1 MAKDDKTAPA
11 GDEGE
16 GEAKEPR
23 RRALSGKKLVLFVIL
38 PAVLL
43 LLVGGASAYLFLG
56 KKKEEAPVAA
66 EAAKPKALVYYNMPE
81 ILVNL
86 NAAGRRSSFLKM
98 SISLELESAADIPR
112 IQAVMPRIVDNMQ
125 AYLRELRAEDLRGSA
140 GLFRLR
146 EELLARVNA
155 AAQPAKVDDVL
166 FQEVLVQ

>member
-1 MAKDDKTAPA
+1 V
-11 GDEGE
+11 
-16 GEAKEPR
+16 AKEEAAEEGQEPK
-23 RRALSGKKLVLFVIL
+23 RRALSGKKLVLFVIA
-38 PAVLL
+38 PLL
-43 LLVGGASAYLFLG
+43 LLLFVGGGAYFVFG
-56 KKKEEAPVAA
+56 GKKEEEHVEVAPQQARAV
-66 EAAKPKALVYYNMPE
+66 VYYNLPE

-98 SISLELESAADIPR
+98 TISLELESAADIQR
-112 IQAVMPRIVDNMQ
+112 VQAVMPRIVDNMQ

-155 AAQPAKVDDVL
+155 AAQPAKVNDVL

>member
-1 MAKDDKTAPA
+1 V
-11 GDEGE
+11 
-16 GEAKEPR
+16 AKEEAEEGQEPK
-23 RRALSGKKLVLFVIL
+23 RRALSGKKLVLFVIA
-38 PAVLL
+38 PLL
-43 LLVGGASAYLFLG
+43 LLLFVGGGAYFVFG
-56 KKKEEAPVAA
+56 GKKEEEHVEVAPQQARAV
-66 EAAKPKALVYYNMPE
+66 VYYNLPE

-98 SISLELESAADIPR
+98 TISLELESAADIQR
-112 IQAVMPRIVDNMQ
+112 VQAVMPRIVDNMQ

-155 AAQPAKVDDVL
+155 AAQPAKVNDVL

>member
-1 MAKDDKTAPA
+1 MAKDEKAAP
-11 GDEGE
+11 DGE
-16 GEAKEPR
+16 GEAKEQR
-23 RRALSGKKLVLFVIL
+23 RRALPGKKLVLFVIL

-43 LLVGGASAYLFLG
+43 LVGGGTGAYFVFG
-56 KKKEEAPVAA
+56 TKKAPAPVAA
-66 EAAKPKALVYYNMPE
+66 AANQPKALVYYNMPE

-155 AAQPAKVDDVL
+155 AAQPTKVDDVL

>member
-1 MAKDDKTAPA
+1 MAKEEEA
-11 GDEGE
+11 GAAEGE
-16 GEAKEPR
+16 EPR
-23 RRALSGKKLVLFVIL
+23 RRALSGKKLILFVIAPL
-38 PAVLL
+38 VLL
-43 LLVGGASAYLFLG
+43 LLVGGGAAFFLLG
-56 KKKEEAPVAA
+56 GKKEEPPPEAAAPVPA
-66 EAAKPKALVYYNMPE
+66 KALVYYNLPE

-98 SISLELESAADIPR
+98 TISLELENPADIPK

-125 AYLRELRAEDLRGSA
+125 SYLRELRAEDLRGSA

-155 AAQPAKVDDVL
+155 ASQPAKVSDVL

>member
-1 MAKDDKTAPA
+1 MAKDDKP
-11 GDEGE
+11 EGE
-16 GEAKEPR
+16 GTENEPR
-23 RRALSGKKLVLFVIL
+23 RRALSGKKLILFIITPLVL
-38 PAVLL
+38 VLL
-43 LLVGGASAYLFLG
+43 LGGGAAYFFLG
-56 KKKEEAPVAA
+56 GKKEEPVA
-66 EAAKPKALVYYNMPE
+66 EAQPQAVKALVYYNLPE

-98 SISLELESAADIPR
+98 TISLELENQADIPR

-125 AYLRELRAEDLRGSA
+125 SYLRELRAEDLRGSA

-155 AAQPAKVDDVL
+155 ASQPAKVSDVL

>member
-1 MAKDDKTAPA
+1 MAKEEKTP
-11 GDEGE
+11 GGE
-16 GEAKEPR
+16 GDGEQPKELR
-23 RRALSGKKLVLFVIL
+23 RRALPGKKLVLFGIV
-38 PAVLL
+38 PALL
-43 LLVGGASAYLFLG
+43 LLVVGGTSAYFFLG
-56 KKKEEAPVAA
+56 KKKEEAPVAV
-66 EAAKPKALVYYNMPE
+66 EVNKPKALVYYNMPE

-125 AYLRELRAEDLRGSA
+125 AYLRELRADDLRGSA

-155 AAQPAKVDDVL
+155 AAQPAKVNDVL

>member
-1 MAKDDKTAPA
+1 MAKEDKAPA
-11 GDEGE
+11 GGEGE
-16 GEAKEPR
+16 GEPKELR
-23 RRALSGKKLVLFVIL
+23 RRALSGKKLVFFVIIPGL
-38 PAVLL
+38 LVLL
-43 LLVGGASAYLFLG
+43 LLAGGAYFFLG
-56 KKKEEAPVAA
+56 KKKEEAPVAT
-66 EAAKPKALVYYNMPE
+66 EAPKAKQLVYYNMPE

-98 SISLELESAADIPR
+98 SISLELDSAADVPR

-125 AYLRELRAEDLRGSA
+125 AYLRELRADDLRGSA

-155 AAQPAKVDDVL
+155 AAQPAKVNDVL

>member
-1 MAKDDKTAPA
+1 VAKEDAAPA
-11 GDEGE
+11 EGE
-16 GEAKEPR
+16 GAAQEPR
-23 RRALSGKKLVLFVIL
+23 RRALSGKKLVLFIIAPL
-38 PAVLL
+38 LLVLL
-43 LLVGGASAYLFLG
+43 LGGAGAWFFLG
-56 KKKEEAPVAA
+56 GKKEEPVV
-66 EAAKPKALVYYNMPE
+66 EDKPQPAKALVYYNLPE

-98 SISLELESAADIPR
+98 TISLELENQADIPR

-125 AYLRELRAEDLRGSA
+125 SYLRELRAEDLRGSA

-155 AAQPAKVDDVL
+155 AAQPAKVSDVL

>member
-1 MAKDDKTAPA
+1 MAKEEEAA
-11 GDEGE
+11 AEGE
-16 GEAKEPR
+16 EPR
-23 RRALSGKKLVLFVIL
+23 RRALSGKKLILFVIVPL
-38 PAVLL
+38 VLL
-43 LLVGGASAYLFLG
+43 LLVGGGAAFFLLG
-56 KKKEEAPVAA
+56 GKKEEPKV
-66 EAAKPKALVYYNMPE
+66 EAAVPQPAKALVYYNLPE

-98 SISLELESAADIPR
+98 TISLELENAADIPK

-125 AYLRELRAEDLRGSA
+125 SYLRELRAEDLRGSA

-155 AAQPAKVDDVL
+155 ASQPAKVSDVL

>member
-1 MAKDDKTAPA
+1 MAKEDKTPA
-11 GDEGE
+11 GGEGE
-16 GEAKEPR
+16 GEPKELR
-23 RRALSGKKLVLFVIL
+23 RRALSGKKLVFFVIIPGL
-38 PAVLL
+38 LVLL
-43 LLVGGASAYLFLG
+43 LLAGGAYFFLG
-56 KKKEEAPVAA
+56 KKKEEAPVAT
-66 EAAKPKALVYYNMPE
+66 EAPKAKQLVYYNMPE

-98 SISLELESAADIPR
+98 SISLELDSAADVPR

-125 AYLRELRAEDLRGSA
+125 AYLRELRADDLRGSA

-155 AAQPAKVDDVL
+155 AAQPAKVNDVL

>member
-1 MAKDDKTAPA
+1 VAKDEAPA
-11 GDEGE
+11 EGGE
-16 GEAKEPR
+16 GEQKELR
-23 RRALSGKKLVLFVIL
+23 RRALSGKKLVFFIIL
-38 PAVLL
+38 PLVLL
-43 LLVGGASAYLFLG
+43 LLIGGGGAYFLLG
-56 KKKEEAPVAA
+56 KKKEEVHVEEQPQQA
-66 EAAKPKALVYYNMPE
+66 KALVYYNMPE

-98 SISLELESAADIPR
+98 TVSLELENATDIPR

-155 AAQPAKVDDVL
+155 AAQPAKVNDVL

>member
-1 MAKDDKTAPA
+1 VAKDEKAAPA
-11 GDEGE
+11 EGGE
-16 GEAKEPR
+16 GDAKEPR

-38 PAVLL
+38 PLVLL
-43 LLVGGASAYLFLG
+43 LTIGGGGAYVFLG
-56 KKKEEAPVAA
+56 KKKEEVHV
-66 EAAKPKALVYYNMPE
+66 EDKPQQAKALVYYNLPE

-98 SISLELESAADIPR
+98 TISLELENATDIPR

-155 AAQPAKVDDVL
+155 AAQPAKVNDVL

>member
-1 MAKDDKTAPA
+1 MAKEEKS
-11 GDEGE
+11 E
-16 GEAKEPR
+16 GEAGAEGEPR
-23 RRALSGKKLVLFVIL
+23 RRALSGKKLILFIITPLVL
-38 PAVLL
+38 VLL
-43 LLVGGASAYLFLG
+43 LGGGAAYFFLG
-56 KKKEEAPVAA
+56 AKKEEPVA
-66 EAAKPKALVYYNMPE
+66 EAAQPQAARALVYYNLPE

-98 SISLELESAADIPR
+98 TISLELENQSDIPR

-125 AYLRELRAEDLRGSA
+125 SYLRELRAEDLKGSA

-155 AAQPAKVDDVL
+155 ASQPAKVNDVL

>member
-1 MAKDDKTAPA
+1 MAKEEPA
-11 GDEGE
+11 AEEGD
-16 GEAKEPR
+16 AKEPR

-38 PAVLL
+38 PLVLL
-43 LLVGGASAYLFLG
+43 LVIGGGGAYFFLG
-56 KKKEEAPVAA
+56 KKKEEPKVEDQPQQA
-66 EAAKPKALVYYNMPE
+66 KALVYYNLPE

-98 SISLELESAADIPR
+98 TISLELENATDIPR

-155 AAQPAKVDDVL
+155 AAQPAKVNDVL

>member
-1 MAKDDKTAPA
+1 VAKEDKPTDGA
-11 GDEGE
+11 E

-38 PAVLL
+38 PLVLL
-43 LLVGGASAYLFLG
+43 LVVGGGGAYLFLG
-56 KKKEEAPVAA
+56 KKKEEPKV
-66 EAAKPKALVYYNMPE
+66 EEKPDAVKALVYYNLPE

-98 SISLELESAADIPR
+98 TISLELENAADIPR

-155 AAQPAKVDDVL
+155 AAQPARVNDVL

>member
-1 MAKDDKTAPA
+1 MAKEEKAPA
-11 GDEGE
+11 EGE

-23 RRALSGKKLVLFVIL
+23 RRALSGKKLVLFVAL

-43 LLVGGASAYLFLG
+43 LLLGGGGAYFFLG
-56 KKKEEAPVAA
+56 KKKEPAPVAA
-66 EAAKPKALVYYNMPE
+66 TTPAPKQLVYYNMPE

-98 SISLELESAADIPR
+98 SVSLELESAADIPR

>member
-1 MAKDDKTAPA
+1 MAKEDAAPA
-11 GDEGE
+11 EGE
-16 GEAKEPR
+16 GAGQEPR
-23 RRALSGKKLVLFVIL
+23 RRALSGKKLVLFIIAPLVL
-38 PAVLL
+38 VLL
-43 LLVGGASAYLFLG
+43 LGGAGAWFFLG
-56 KKKEEAPVAA
+56 GKKEEPVV
-66 EAAKPKALVYYNMPE
+66 EEKPQPAKALVYYNLPE

-98 SISLELESAADIPR
+98 TISLELENQADIPR

-125 AYLRELRAEDLRGSA
+125 SYLRELRAEDLRGSA

-155 AAQPAKVDDVL
+155 AAQPAKVTDVL

>member
-1 MAKDDKTAPA
+1 VAKEEEKPA
-11 GDEGE
+11 EGE
-16 GEAKEPR
+16 EPK
-23 RRALSGKKLVLFVIL
+23 RRALSGKKLILFVIAPL
-38 PAVLL
+38 VLVLL
-43 LLVGGASAYLFLG
+43 LGGGAAYFFLG
-56 KKKEEAPVAA
+56 GKKPEEAQVEEKPQAA
-66 EAAKPKALVYYNMPE
+66 KALVYYNLPE

-98 SISLELESAADIPR
+98 TISLELENPADIPR

-125 AYLRELRAEDLRGSA
+125 SYLRELRAEDLRGSA

-155 AAQPAKVDDVL
+155 ASQPAKVNDVL

>member
-1 MAKDDKTAPA
+1 VAKEEKPE
-11 GDEGE
+11 GDGAEG
-16 GEAKEPR
+16 EPR
-23 RRALSGKKLVLFVIL
+23 RRALSGKKLILFIIAPLVL
-38 PAVLL
+38 VLL
-43 LLVGGASAYLFLG
+43 IGGGAAYFLLG
-56 KKKEEAPVAA
+56 GKKEEPVV
-66 EAAKPKALVYYNMPE
+66 EDKPQAVRALVYYNLPE

-98 SISLELESAADIPR
+98 TISLELENQADIPR

-125 AYLRELRAEDLRGSA
+125 SYLRELRAEDLRGSA

-155 AAQPAKVDDVL
+155 ASQPAKVSDVL

>member
-1 MAKDDKTAPA
+1 MAKEDKAAPA
-11 GDEGE
+11 EGE
-16 GEAKEPR
+16 GEPKELR
-23 RRALSGKKLVLFVIL
+23 RRALSGKKLVFFVVL

-43 LLVGGASAYLFLG
+43 LLLGGGGAYFFLG
-56 KKKEEAPVAA
+56 KKKEEAPVVT
-66 EAAKPKALVYYNMPE
+66 EAPKAKQLVYYNMPE

-155 AAQPAKVDDVL
+155 AAQPAKVNDVL

>member
-1 MAKDDKTAPA
+1 VAKDDKADA
-11 GDEGE
+11 AEEGQ
-16 GEAKEPR
+16 EPK
-23 RRALSGKKLVLFVIL
+23 RRALSGKKLVLFVIAPL
-38 PAVLL
+38 LVLL
-43 LLVGGASAYLFLG
+43 LAGGGAYFVFG
-56 KKKEEAPVAA
+56 GKKEEEHVEAPPQQARAV
-66 EAAKPKALVYYNMPE
+66 VYYNLPE

-98 SISLELESAADIPR
+98 TISLELESAADIQR
-112 IQAVMPRIVDNMQ
+112 VQAVMPRIVDNMQ

-155 AAQPAKVDDVL
+155 AAQPAKVNDVL

>member
-1 MAKDDKTAPA
+1 VAKDDKP
-11 GDEGE
+11 EGE
-16 GEAKEPR
+16 GTENEPR
-23 RRALSGKKLVLFVIL
+23 RRALSGKKLILFIITPLVL
-38 PAVLL
+38 VLL
-43 LLVGGASAYLFLG
+43 LGGGAAYFFLG
-56 KKKEEAPVAA
+56 GKKEEPVA
-66 EAAKPKALVYYNMPE
+66 EAQPQAVKALVYYNLPE

-98 SISLELESAADIPR
+98 TISLELENQADIPR

-125 AYLRELRAEDLRGSA
+125 SYLRELRAEDLRGSA

-155 AAQPAKVDDVL
+155 ASQPAKVSDVL

>member
-1 MAKDDKTAPA
+1 MAKEDKAAPA
-11 GDEGE
+11 GGEGD

-23 RRALSGKKLVLFVIL
+23 RRALSGKKLVFFIII
-38 PAVLL
+38 PA
-43 LLVGGASAYLFLG
+43 LLVLVLAAGGAFLFLG
-56 KKKEEAPVAA
+56 KKKEEAPVAT
-66 EAAKPKALVYYNMPE
+66 EAPKAKQLVYYNMPE

-155 AAQPAKVDDVL
+155 AAQPAKVNDVL

>member
-1 MAKDDKTAPA
+1 MAKEEPA
-11 GDEGE
+11 AEGGE
-16 GEAKEPR
+16 GDAKEPR

-38 PAVLL
+38 PLVLL
-43 LLVGGASAYLFLG
+43 LVIGGGGAYFFLG
-56 KKKEEAPVAA
+56 KKKEEPKVEDQPQQA
-66 EAAKPKALVYYNMPE
+66 KALVYYNLPE

-98 SISLELESAADIPR
+98 TISLELENAADIPR

-155 AAQPAKVDDVL
+155 AAQPAKVNDVL

>member
-1 MAKDDKTAPA
+1 MAKEEKS
-11 GDEGE
+11 E
-16 GEAKEPR
+16 GEAGAEGEPR
-23 RRALSGKKLVLFVIL
+23 RRALSGKKLILFIIAPLVL
-38 PAVLL
+38 VLL
-43 LLVGGASAYLFLG
+43 LGGGAAYFFLG
-56 KKKEEAPVAA
+56 AKKEEPVA
-66 EAAKPKALVYYNMPE
+66 EAAQPQAARALVYYNLPE

-98 SISLELESAADIPR
+98 TISLELENQSDIPR

-125 AYLRELRAEDLRGSA
+125 SYLRELRAEDLKGSA

-155 AAQPAKVDDVL
+155 ASQPAKVNDVL

>member
-1 MAKDDKTAPA
+1 VAKEATAPA
-11 GDEGE
+11 GDAEG
-16 GEAKEPR
+16 GAAEPR

-38 PAVLL
+38 PVVVL
-43 LLVGGASAYLFLG
+43 LLVGGGGAFFFLG
-56 KKKEEAPVAA
+56 KKKEEPPPVEAQAPQV
-66 EAAKPKALVYYNMPE
+66 KALVYYNLPE

-86 NAAGRRSSFLKM
+86 NASGRRSSFLKM
-98 SISLELESAADIPR
+98 TISLELESAADIPR

-125 AYLRELRAEDLRGSA
+125 AYLRELRADDVRGSA

-155 AAQPAKVDDVL
+155 AAQPTKVNDVL

>member
-1 MAKDDKTAPA
+1 MAKEDKAAPA
-11 GDEGE
+11 GGEGE
-16 GEAKEPR
+16 GDAKEPR
-23 RRALSGKKLVLFVIL
+23 RRALSGKKLVFFIVIPSL
-38 PAVLL
+38 LVLL
-43 LLVGGASAYLFLG
+43 LLAGGAYFFLG
-56 KKKEEAPVAA
+56 KKKEEAPVAT
-66 EAAKPKALVYYNMPE
+66 EAPKAKQLVYYNMPE

-125 AYLRELRAEDLRGSA
+125 AYLRELRADDLKGSA

-155 AAQPAKVDDVL
+155 AAQPAKVTDVL

>member
-1 MAKDDKTAPA
+1 VAKEEKPA
-11 GDEGE
+11 EGE
-16 GEAKEPR
+16 GGDEPK
-23 RRALSGKKLVLFVIL
+23 RRALSGKKLILFVIAPL
-38 PAVLL
+38 VLVLL
-43 LLVGGASAYLFLG
+43 LGGGAAYFLLG
-56 KKKEEAPVAA
+56 GKKEEAKVL
-66 EAAKPKALVYYNMPE
+66 EEKDKPQPTKALVYYNLPE

-98 SISLELESAADIPR
+98 TISLELESASDVPR

-125 AYLRELRAEDLRGSA
+125 SYLRELRAEDLKGSA

-155 AAQPAKVDDVL
+155 ASQPAKVSDVL

>member
-1 MAKDDKTAPA
+1 VAKEDKAAP
-11 GDEGE
+11 GGEGE

-23 RRALSGKKLVLFVIL
+23 RRALSGKKLVFFIIIPSLL
-38 PAVLL
+38 VLL
-43 LLVGGASAYLFLG
+43 LLAGGAYFLFG
-56 KKKEEAPVAA
+56 KKKEEAPVAT
-66 EAAKPKALVYYNMPE
+66 EAPKARQLVYYNMPE

-155 AAQPAKVDDVL
+155 AAQPAKVNDVL

>member
-1 MAKDDKTAPA
+1 MAKEDEAP
-11 GDEGE
+11 EG
-16 GEAKEPR
+16 GEEPR
-23 RRALSGKKLVLFVIL
+23 RRALSGKKLILFVIVPL
-38 PAVLL
+38 VLVLL
-43 LLVGGASAYLFLG
+43 LGGGAAFFLMG
-56 KKKEEAPVAA
+56 GKKEEVKV
-66 EAAKPKALVYYNMPE
+66 EEKPQPARALVYYNLPE

-98 SISLELESAADIPR
+98 TISLELENASDIPR

-125 AYLRELRAEDLRGSA
+125 SYLRELRAEDLRGSA

-155 AAQPAKVDDVL
+155 ASQPAKVSDVL

>member
-1 MAKDDKTAPA
+1 MAKEDKAASA
-11 GDEGE
+11 GEGD

-23 RRALSGKKLVLFVIL
+23 RRALSGKKLVFFIVI
-38 PAVLL
+38 PGLL
-43 LLVGGASAYLFLG
+43 ALILLAGGAYFFLG
-56 KKKEEAPVAA
+56 KKKEEAPVVT
-66 EAAKPKALVYYNMPE
+66 EAPKAKQLVYYNMPE

-98 SISLELESAADIPR
+98 SISLELENATDIPR

-155 AAQPAKVDDVL
+155 AAQPAKVNDVL

>member
-1 MAKDDKTAPA
+1 MAKEEAAEGAD
-11 GDEGE
+11 GE
-16 GEAKEPR
+16 GQEPK
-23 RRALSGKKLVLFVIL
+23 RRAFSGKKLILFVVA
-38 PAVLL
+38 PAVAVLL
-43 LLVGGASAYLFLG
+43 IGGVAAFFLMSG
-56 KKKEEAPVAA
+56 PKEE
-66 EAAKPKALVYYNMPE
+66 PKVEEQQPQVKQVVYYNMPE

-98 SISLELESAADIPR
+98 TISLELESAQDIPR
-112 IQAVMPRIVDNMQ
+112 VQAVMPRIVDNMQ

-155 AAQPAKVDDVL
+155 ASQPAKVNDIL

>member
-1 MAKDDKTAPA
+1 MAKDEKAAP
-11 GDEGE
+11 GEGE

-23 RRALSGKKLVLFVIL
+23 RRALSGKKLVLFVVL

-43 LLVGGASAYLFLG
+43 LLVGGTGAFFLFG
-56 KKKEEAPVAA
+56 KKKPAPVAA
-66 EAAKPKALVYYNMPE
+66 KTPAVKQLVYYNMPE

-86 NAAGRRSSFLKM
+86 NSAGRRSSFLKM
-98 SISLELESAADIPR
+98 SISLELDSAADIPR

-146 EELLARVNA
+146 EELLARINA